1 MKKLF
6 SNKSDQALSICTEKS
21 LKVPRTASVCVAV
34 TAAKSDICVD
44 DGESRIG
51 SAVDGQLVDAG
62 DDVHVA
68 RIIHVIQIGYDQTSV
83 QVDIDR
89 FADGGGIVETQV
101 RDLR

>member
-1 MKKLF
+1 MKKTLRGICTRVKKLF
-6 SNKSDQALSICTEKS
+6 SNKTQN
-21 LKVPRTASVCVAV
+21 RQRVAV
-34 TAAKSDICVD
+34 TAAKPDICVD

-51 SAVDGQLVDAG
+51 TAVDGQLVDAG

-83 QVDIDR
+83 QVYIDR